1 MTDPIKRTETSHIC
15 ETNRTAHGSVQWFAE
30 NRNKKGAD
38 SHPITHNNQLKL
50 FICGEEGFGDIASQ
64 IANAKESIDIICW
77 GFDPGMELVRTG
89 KSWPR
94 GPTYGDLLI
103 AAAKRGVKVR
113 LLVWYDTIGH
123 WGTANM
129 PGYTNDNWLWPGSRV
144 HADDVSAAKILARR
158 QAAQKDPGFIH
169 RLKEDEI
176 HSDARKLYCYN
187 WYEAAMHGLLGMIEV
202 RLRAGAS
209 KAIKAALATEPN
221 SPGGLLDADAE
232 GAGMMYVGTHHQKP
246 ILIDYAYN
254 EGEKA
259 VGYVMG
265 LNSVTD
271 YWCTTAHL
279 LEDFRRESGGKAE
292 GKEAV
297 QVNGPDGTAATNPD
311 AGFRTLRP
319 YQDYACR
326 VEGAALHCLYKNFV
340 TAWDRAADDRAQT
353 AERACTSREN
363 DCNAPPARLARPA
376 QPGHSTVQIVRT
388 QPEENGDRTIKE
400 VYFQATD
407 IAALG
412 GGYLYLEN
420 QYFQYEDWA
429 QRLIEKRK
437 SVIAAWNKGRAK
449 SGKSMEDMPLMHVF
463 IVIPVPEKK
472 QMVPRTYDTLAVLGQ
487 QDSMTGQS
495 KLIKNANENPK
506 HLVVVAPGGVARD
519 LGPAAPPA
527 VVQHANSISKPD
539 IMKLEEMFGLKVA
552 TAMLQT
558 SGVDKGRWR
567 YREIYIHSKLL
578 LVDDSFLTLG
588 SANLN
593 QRSMVVDSEINI
605 ATDDPRHASELRQR
619 VFSIHSGGTISGGSG
634 NTKDIQQAFD
644 SWSKLMKVNRI
655 QKAKNRAMTGFL
667 LPLEDNRSSTLR
679 LG

>member
-15 ETNRTAHGSVQWFAE
+15 ETARTAHGSVQWFAE
-30 NRNKKGAD
+30 NRNKKGGA
-38 SHPITHNNQLKL
+38 SHPITHNNKLQL
-50 FICGEEGFGDIASQ
+50 FICGEEGFGDIAAQ
-64 IANAKESIDIICW
+64 IANAKESIDLVCW

-89 KSWPR
+89 KNWPR

-103 AAAKRGVKVR
+103 EAANRGVTVR
-113 LLVWYDTIGH
+113 LMIWFDHLGQYPQK
-123 WGTANM
+123 NM
-129 PGYTNDNWLWPGSRV
+129 PGYTHDDSPWNSERV
-144 HADDVSAAKILARR
+144 PMEKMSAANSLARR
-158 QAAQKDPGFIH
+158 KAAQKDPGIF
-169 RLKEDEI
+169 RKLKEADI
-176 HSDARKLYCYN
+176 HSDARTEYCYN
-187 WYEAAMHGLLGMIEV
+187 WYKAALHGLLGLIHI
-202 RLRAGAS
+202 RFRNGKAS
-209 KAIKAALATEPN
+209 AIKAALSSETTQ
-221 SPGGLLDADAE
+221 PGWLRDGEFE
-232 GAGMMYVGTHHQKP
+232 GTTMVHFGTHHQKP

-271 YWCTTAHL
+271 YWCTTSHL
-279 LEDFRRESGGKAE
+279 LEDPRRERGGE
-292 GKEAV
+292 KEATEFV
-297 QVNGPDGTAATNPD
+297 QVNAADGTPAKNPD
-311 AGFRTLRP
+311 AGFLTLRP

-340 TAWDRAADDRAQT
+340 TAWDRAVDDRVKT

-363 DCNAPPARLARPA
+363 ACNAPPARLDRPA
-376 QPGHSTVQIVRT
+376 KPGDSTVQIVRT
-388 QPEENGDRTIKE
+388 QPEEYGDTTIKE

-449 SGKSMEDMPLMHVF
+449 AGKGMEDMPLMHLF
-463 IVIPVPEKK
+463 IVIPVPELKE
-472 QMVPRTYDTLAVLGQ
+472 MVPRTYDTLAVLGQ
-487 QDSMTGQS
+487 QGSMTGQS
-495 KLIKNANENPK
+495 KLIKDINEHPK
-506 HLVVVAPGGVARD
+506 HNIMVGPGGMVQD
-519 LGPAAPPA
+519 LGPAPPPNA
-527 VVQHANSISKPD
+527 IQHANSISKPD
-539 IMKLEEMFGLKVA
+539 LNMLKNQFGLKVA

-558 SGVDKGRWR
+558 SGVDKGHWR

-578 LVDDSFLTLG
+578 LVDDSFFTLG

-605 ATDDPRHASELRQR
+605 ASDDPIHATELRRR
-619 VFSIHSGGTISGGSG
+619 VFSMHSGGKVTGGNGTVQDIAKAS
-634 NTKDIQQAFD
+634 KDWNDLMRKNNQK
-644 SWSKLMKVNRI
+644 KLD
-655 QKAKNRAMTGFL
+655 KAGMTGFL
-667 LPLEDNRSSTLR
+667 LPLGDNRSSTKR